1 MPDNNIVG
9 NKIRYYR
16 TKKGITQKKLAELIG
31 KTESSIQ
38 KYECGNTEVPFNVL
52 EKISKNLDTELL
64 FLLDDEYLESASRYF
79 MENGDNQLSSLLHN
93 IALLNQQLTTNI
105 EENYLKSLNILFS
118 MLNDGGKQKAL
129 EWIEELTKIPEYQ
142 KYTDE

>member
-1 MPDNNIVG
+1 MPNNNIVG

-52 EKISKNLDTELL
+52 EKISKSLDTELL
-64 FLLDDEYLESASRYF
+64 MLLDDEYLESASVYF
-79 MENGDNQLSSLLHN
+79 KNTGDDELSSLLHN
-93 IALLNQQLTTNI
+93 IALLNQQLATNI
-105 EENYLKSLNILFS
+105 EESYLQALNILFS
-118 MLNDGGKQKAL
+118 MLNDSGKQKAL
-129 EWIEELTKIPEYQ
+129 ERIEELTEIPKYQ
-142 KYTDE
+142 KKDE